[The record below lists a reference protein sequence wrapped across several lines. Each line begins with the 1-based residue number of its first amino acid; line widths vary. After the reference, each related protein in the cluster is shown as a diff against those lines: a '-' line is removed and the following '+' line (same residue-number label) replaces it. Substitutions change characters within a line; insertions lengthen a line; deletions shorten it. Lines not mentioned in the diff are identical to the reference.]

1 MFNVIVNYDMSCAQ
15 LETLRDLLTF
25 SKGGGDFFFSGVRII
40 FTRNENQIISIA
52 RHEKSVMF
60 LLILYMVEN

>member
-25 SKGGGDFFFSGVRII
+25 SKGGIFFSGVRII

-60 LLILYMVEN
+60 LMILYKVEN